1 MLLFDN
7 LKLDVIG
14 FHEAA
19 DGHELRPL
27 LLIRGVS
34 FDTDEVDFTSPQRED
49 GSRVGDDGDVL
60 RRTIHL
66 INNSALGY

>member
-14 FHEAA
+14 FHESTYR
-19 DGHELRPL
+19 HKLRPL
-27 LLIRGVS
+27 LLICGVG
-34 FDTDEVDFTSPQRED
+34 FDTDEVHFTSPQRED

-66 INNSALGY
+66 INSALGY

>member
-1 MLLFDN
+1 MLLFDD
-7 LKLDVIG
+7 LKFDVIR
-14 FHEAA
+14 FQVAA

-49 GSRVGDDGDVL
+49 GGRVGDDGDVL
-60 RRTIHL
+60 
-66 INNSALGY
+66 